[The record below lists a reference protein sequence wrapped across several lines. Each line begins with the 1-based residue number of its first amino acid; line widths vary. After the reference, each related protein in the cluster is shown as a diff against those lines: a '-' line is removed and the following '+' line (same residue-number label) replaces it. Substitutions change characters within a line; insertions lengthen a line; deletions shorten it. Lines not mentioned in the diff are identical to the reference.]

1 MAQLCKNNEVMEF
14 ADAGDL
20 QHLLKAYLG
29 LKKTCL
35 SVAFSNIQVSFLI
48 FTAKLGEDPILTNVF
63 QVGGSAST
71 YLNLCFFPFFWTGQ
85 FFNNAG

>member
-1 MAQLCKNNEVMEF
+1 MEF